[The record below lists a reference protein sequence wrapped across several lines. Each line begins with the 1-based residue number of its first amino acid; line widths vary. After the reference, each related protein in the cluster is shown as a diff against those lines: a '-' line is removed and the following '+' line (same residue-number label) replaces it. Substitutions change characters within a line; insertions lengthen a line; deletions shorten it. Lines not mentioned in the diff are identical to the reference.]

1 MKGAIYRME
10 NGIILTCFVG
20 DWLDFRSAY
29 PNSMEV
35 DTAKFKIYDGVF
47 NLKWN
52 ELSEN
57 IAEFF
62 SKRNS
67 IITCIKDSKITYQK
81 PYGSFDNLII
91 YSPALKDNEIV
102 FTEKEVC

>member
-1 MKGAIYRME
+1 ME
-10 NGIILTCFVG
+10 NGIVLTCFVG
-20 DWLDFRSAY
+20 DWLDFRSTH
-29 PNSMEV
+29 PNAMEV
-35 DTAKFKIYDGVF
+35 DTAKFKIYNGVF

-81 PYGSFDNLII
+81 PYGSFDSLIV